1 MVFENSIKGFIILF
15 NLEGFSNYYK
25 WHHLWKY
32 KKNQNIIKI
41 CTINIIKIGNHI
53 MYNNNIV
60 NIVYESYYD
69 SVILLL
75 SLETTIQQ
83 RLYSSLAQ
91 KAYISLHVV

>member
-1 MVFENSIKGFIILF
+1 
-15 NLEGFSNYYK
+15 
-25 WHHLWKY
+25 
-32 KKNQNIIKI
+32 
-41 CTINIIKIGNHI
+41 

-69 SVILLL
+69 SVILFL
-75 SLETTIQQ
+75 SLETIIQQ